1 MKVGRNRNIFYFI
14 LLAGLLA
21 IIWASYRSF
30 NSIAGPTDKST
41 YELIKAADSGQID
54 HAVIKSNGT
63 EVTWDDNKGNHYK
76 TTFRDTYQIEPKLL
90 EDNVRFST
98 ESPSSSNLLLSV
110 ILPNIIL
117 FLVIG
122 GFMWYMLRQSQ
133 SGNNQAISFG
143 RSRAR
148 LLAGDKPAVTFN
160 DVAGVEE
167 AKQEL
172 AEIVEFLKFPEKF
185 TALGARIPKGV
196 LMVGPPGTGK
206 TLLSKAVAGE
216 AGVPFF
222 SISGSEFV
230 EMFVGVGASRVR
242 DLFDQA
248 KKNSPCIVF
257 VDEIDAVGR
266 QRGAGLGGGHDE
278 REQTLNQL
286 LVEMDGFETST
297 HVIVIAATNR
307 PDVLDP
313 ALLRP
318 GRFDRHVTLDR
329 PDIRGRRAILEVH
342 ARNKP
347 FDGQVDLE
355 VLARQTPGFSGA
367 DLSNLINE
375 AAILA
380 ARNNKKAIGQFE
392 LEEAIAR
399 VIAGPERKSRMITES
414 EKNVIAYHE
423 IGHALV
429 AKSLP
434 NADPVHKVSII
445 SRGMALGW
453 TMQLPTEDRYLVSRS
468 ELNDDMAVMLG
479 GRVAEEITFG
489 DITSGASDDIGKATK
504 LARRMVTEWGMS
516 DKLGPLTFGHKEELV
531 FLGRDLGE
539 QRNYSEEVAGEI
551 DQEVHRLV
559 DSAYQRAK
567 KILTERREQMVLLAE
582 YLKQEETIEGWQ
594 MDAVLNS
601 PDGKLPPVPERPK
614 AETPRPPQVQQKPED
629 RGPEL
634 PPGRLEPTP
643 A

>member
-1 MKVGRNRNIFYFI
+1 MRGRNRNIFYFI

-21 IIWASYRSF
+21 IIWASYKSF
-30 NSIAGPTDKST
+30 NTMAAPTDKST
-41 YELIKAADSGQID
+41 YELIQAADAGRIQDAI
-54 HAVIKSNGT
+54 IKGSGT
-63 EVTWDDNKGNHYK
+63 EVDWTDSNGNRYK
-76 TTFRDTYQIEPKLL
+76 TTFRDTYQIETKLL
-90 EDNVRFST
+90 EDKVHFST
-98 ESPSSSNLLLSV
+98 EAPSSSNLLLSV
-110 ILPNIIL
+110 VLPNIIL

-122 GFMWYMLRQSQ
+122 GFMWYMLRQTQ

-148 LLAGDKPAVTFN
+148 LLSGDKPAVTFN

-172 AEIVEFLKFPEKF
+172 TEIVEFLKFPEKF

-286 LVEMDGFETST
+286 LVEMDGFETNT

-380 ARNNKKAIGQFE
+380 ARNNKKAIGQIE

-399 VIAGPERKSRMITES
+399 VIAGPERKSRMITEQ

-468 ELNDDMAVMLG
+468 ELNDDMAVILG
-479 GRVAEEITFG
+479 GRVAEELIFG

-559 DSAYQRAK
+559 DAGYQRAK
-567 KILTERREQMVLLAE
+567 KILTERREKLVQLAE
-582 YLKQEETIEGWQ
+582 YLKTEETIEGWQ
-594 MDAVLNS
+594 MDAVINS

-614 AETPRPPQVQQKPED
+614 AETPRPAPTQPKADD